1 MRIAAL
7 PLALLLALP
16 AAAREIK
23 LSTWNIAWLTTRQAG
38 HPAVPRTVHR
48 RTDADLALLRRY
60 AARLDADIV
69 ALQEVDGR
77 LAAARVFDATAYDFH
92 FTSETDVQRPGFA
105 IRRGIHWRANPDL
118 LELDLVPDARFSLR
132 RGADI
137 TVEIEE
143 RTVRLLNVHLRA
155 GCTWDS
161 LTDSERAQ
169 CADLAR
175 QAHHIA
181 RWIAARRAAADAFIV
196 LGDFNRRMDGDDDD
210 VFQVL
215 SGAAP
220 LTRATAGFSN
230 PCWGGAVFID
240 HILLGG
246 AARDWLVPRSLRVM
260 VYRETDRSFR
270 DRLSDHCPVS
280 VTLDVK

>member
-1 MRIAAL
+1 MRIAVL
-7 PLALLLALP
+7 VLSLLLALP

-23 LSTWNIAWLTTRQAG
+23 LSTWNIAWLTTKPAG
-38 HPAVPRTVHR
+38 HPALPRGLHIR
-48 RTDADLALLRRY
+48 APADYALLQRY
-60 AARLDADIV
+60 AERLDADIV

-77 LAAARVFDATAYDFH
+77 LAAARVFDATGYDFH
-92 FTSETDVQRPGFA
+92 FTGETDVQRPGFA
-105 IRRGIHWRANPDL
+105 IRRGLVWRANPDL
-118 LELDLVPDARFSLR
+118 LELDLAPHARFSLR

-137 TVEIEE
+137 TVEIAG
-143 RTVRLLNVHLRA
+143 RTLRLLSVHLRA

-161 LTDSERAQ
+161 IAESERPQ
-169 CADLAR
+169 CAELAR
-175 QAHHIA
+175 QAGHLA
-181 RWIAARRAAADAFIV
+181 DWIAARRAAGEAFAV
-196 LGDFNRRMDGDDDD
+196 LGDFNRRMDGDDDL
-210 VFQVL
+210 VQVL

-220 LTRATAGFSN
+220 LTRATEGFSN

-280 VTLDVK
+280 VTLEVK

>member
-1 MRIAAL
+1 MRTVL
-7 PLALLLALP
+7 VVLSLLLALP
-16 AAAREIK
+16 SAAREIK
-23 LSTWNIAWLTTRQAG
+23 LSTWNIAWLTTKPAG
-38 HPAVPRTVHR
+38 HPALPRGVHIR
-48 RTDADLALLRRY
+48 APADYALLQRY
-60 AARLDADIV
+60 AERLDADVV

-92 FTSETDVQRPGFA
+92 FTDETDVQRPGFA
-105 IRRGIHWRANPDL
+105 VRRVLPWRANPDL
-118 LELDLVPDARFSLR
+118 IELDLVPDARFSLR

-137 TVEIEE
+137 TVEIEG
-143 RTVRLLNVHLRA
+143 RPLRLLNVHLRA

-161 LTDSERAQ
+161 IAESERPQ
-169 CADLAR
+169 CAELAR
-175 QAHHIA
+175 QAGFVA
-181 RWIAARRAAADAFIV
+181 DWIALRRAAGEAFAV
-196 LGDFNRRMDGDDDD
+196 LGDFNRRMDGDDE
-210 VFQVL
+210 VL
-215 SGAAP
+215 AILAQAAP
-220 LTRATAGFSN
+220 LARATEGFSN

-280 VTLDVK
+280 VTLEVR

>member
-1 MRIAAL
+1 MRTVL
-7 PLALLLALP
+7 VVLSLLLALP
-16 AAAREIK
+16 SAAREIK
-23 LSTWNIAWLTTRQAG
+23 LSTWNIAWLTTKPAG
-38 HPAVPRTVHR
+38 HPALPRGVHIR
-48 RTDADLALLRRY
+48 APADYTLLQRY
-60 AARLDADIV
+60 AERLDADVV

-92 FTSETDVQRPGFA
+92 FTDETDVQRPGFA
-105 IRRGIHWRANPDL
+105 VRRGLPWRANPDL
-118 LELDLVPDARFSLR
+118 IELDLVPDARFSLR

-137 TVEIEE
+137 TVEIEG
-143 RTVRLLNVHLRA
+143 RPLRLLNVHLRA

-161 LTDSERAQ
+161 IAESERPQ
-169 CADLAR
+169 CAELAR
-175 QAHHIA
+175 QAGFVA
-181 RWIAARRAAADAFIV
+181 DWIALRQAAGEAFVV
-196 LGDFNRRMDGDDDD
+196 LGDFNRRMDGDDEL
-210 VFQVL
+210 VQVL

-220 LTRATAGFSN
+220 LTRATEGFSN

-260 VYRETDRSFR
+260 VYRETGRSFR

-280 VTLDVK
+280 VTLEVR